1 MSTSTNKVALVTGAS
16 DGIGAEFVKIL
27 AGRGYDLILVAR
39 RKEKLDQLAVKLS
52 DEFGVNCTV
61 IAADLSEPKAAQNLF
76 QRVED
81 SGLQVNFLIN
91 NSGLIHN
98 GFFTKLSLE
107 AQEKMMRNLESCGL
121 KEFEVNKDFSNK
133 DPNQEQYAYSRY
145 ALFDG
150 YMTGSKDGKPLAP
163 LLGDI
168 KEFNQGCSDFN
179 IGPVSYFLAYCD
191 HIAVSYTHLTL
202 PTKRIV

>member
-61 IAADLSEPKAAQNLF
+61 MAADLSEPKAAQNLF

-91 NSGLIHN
+91 NAGLLHN
-98 GFFTKLSLE
+98 QVPALSC
-107 AQEKMMRNLESCGL
+107 R
-121 KEFEVNKDFSNK
+121 
-133 DPNQEQYAYSRY
+133 
-145 ALFDG
+145 
-150 YMTGSKDGKPLAP
+150 
-163 LLGDI
+163 
-168 KEFNQGCSDFN
+168 QGCHLNAPHRPDSYLLLN
-179 IGPVSYFLAYCD
+179 IPN
-191 HIAVSYTHLTL
+191 
-202 PTKRIV
+202 RQ